1 MFGYQVLDIK
11 LPSLLRVRTL
21 SEGSV
26 LYFFLGFFLKDAEL
40 RPLVAGGR
48 GSNVFGSFDFGCRS
62 YRGTFPFLQN
72 KAKTKENEAI
82 TLSFSPGY
90 HRSHS
95 EETCIRLQALR
106 AV

>member
-1 MFGYQVLDIK
+1 MLDIKCLDIK
-11 LPSLLRVRTL
+11 LPSLLRVRML

-26 LYFFLGFFLKDAEL
+26 LYFFLGFSFKDAEL
-40 RPLVAGGR
+40 HSLVAGGR
-48 GSNVFGSFDFGCRS
+48 GSNVFGNFGFGRRS

-95 EETCIRLQALR
+95 EETCKRLQALR
-106 AV
+106 GV